1 MSASLHDLIGRIIDP
16 QPVSLQ
22 NVAPRAVP
30 ADGATLSE
38 LIGRTMGP
46 PSVRGREDTSHAPAP
61 RRVADTAELP
71 AGGILVP
78 A

>member
-22 NVAPRAVP
+22 NVASRAVP
-30 ADGATLSE
+30 VAGATLSE

-46 PSVRGREDTSHAPAP
+46 PSVRGREDTPHAPVP
-61 RRVADTAELP
+61 QRVADTVEFP